1 MAVLHRSVRSRS
13 SQSGATLLIALVLL
27 IVMTLLG
34 LASIRS
40 TSMQERMGA
49 NMFDRSLA
57 FQAVESALREA
68 ESTITVTT
76 VVTNSAG
83 LYCPPNG
90 TPPTCAVSGSSGGG
104 SSGGETG
111 TPSAGST
118 ASESSGSSESSSSG
132 STSSYLE
139 RWNDPATEWRQAT
152 TWWNNASAT
161 TKSRLG
167 SNRVP
172 QYIIEYMGD
181 FEDGTGCGKA
191 GNTSCKGPRFR
202 VTARMPPVDNMP
214 NVVLQTS
221 YRP

>member
-1 MAVLHRSVRSRS
+1 
-13 SQSGATLLIALVLL
+13 LLIALVLL

-49 NMFDRSLA
+49 NMFDRNLA

-76 VVTNSAG
+76 VVSNSSG

-90 TPPTCAVSGSSGGG
+90 TPPTCAVSYA
-104 SSGGETG
+104 SGGETG
-111 TPSAGST
+111 GSSTTSSAAT
-118 ASESSGSSESSSSG
+118 ESSESSESSSG
-132 STSSYLE
+132 TSASYLE
-139 RWNDPATEWRQAT
+139 RWNDPATQWRQAT

-172 QYIIEYMGD
+172 EYIIEYMGD